1 MPTYDFCCKR
11 CGKKLN
17 DVFQRM
23 SEAKPKCCGKDMES
37 IPGLCSAYVFP
48 AEGIY
53 LEHVSA
59 TGKTFH
65 SRKEMVIYAR
75 EQNLELGALL

>member
-1 MPTYDFCCKR
+1 MPTYDFKCLE
-11 CGKKLN
+11 CGEKLE

-23 SEAKPKCCGKDMES
+23 SEDNPTCCGVKMETV
-37 IPGLCSAYVFP
+37 PGLCSGYVFP

-65 SRKEMVIYAR
+65 SKQEMRNYAKEN
-75 EQNLELGALL
+75 NLELGALL